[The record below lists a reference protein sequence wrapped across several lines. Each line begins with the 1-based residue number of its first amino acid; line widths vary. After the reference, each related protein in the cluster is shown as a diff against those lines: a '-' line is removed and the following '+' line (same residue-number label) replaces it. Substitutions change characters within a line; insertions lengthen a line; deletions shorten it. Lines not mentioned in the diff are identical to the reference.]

1 MNNGT
6 QNYVLTKKQLYIL
19 LVGCGGGS
27 VGGVEIEGG
36 GDVPDKAEIIK
47 AIGELSD
54 RGYVVSDG
62 NNFHTVGDI
71 DKIIKLI
78 MFAPDFYIIKGRN
91 NVPDLCCYGDKKQF
105 AVCEVMVT
113 KADSIRISVCDFE
126 SLFSKLFDEGYFEN
140 CFDEFFVGDDE
151 LREFEARYLEK
162 RDISCEN
169 NGRSRRV
176 FSIDKIRADGTDRY
190 IDIAEYFLC
199 DYILDVDGEN
209 VKRTQLSNSEMKK
222 SIKNLLEESV

>member
-1 MNNGT
+1 MILRAFF
-6 QNYVLTKKQLYIL
+6 QN
-19 LVGCGGGS
+19 
-27 VGGVEIEGG
+27 
-36 GDVPDKAEIIK
+36 
-47 AIGELSD
+47 
-54 RGYVVSDG
+54 
-62 NNFHTVGDI
+62 F
-71 DKIIKLI
+71 
-78 MFAPDFYIIKGRN
+78 
-91 NVPDLCCYGDKKQF
+91 
-105 AVCEVMVT
+105 
-113 KADSIRISVCDFE
+113 
-126 SLFSKLFDEGYFEN
+126 FDEGYFEN

-169 NGRSRRV
+169 NGSSRRV

>member
-19 LVGCGGGS
+19 LVGCGGES
-27 VGGVEIEGG
+27 VRGLKID

-140 CFDEFFVGDDE
+140 CFDEYFVGDDE

-169 NGRSRRV
+169 NGSSRRV
-176 FSIDKIRADGTDRY
+176 FSIDKIRSDGTDRY
-190 IDIAEYFLC
+190 IDIVEYFLC

-209 VKRTQLSNSEMKK
+209 VKRKQLSNSEMKK